1 MRVLGL
7 ILAGARG
14 KNLGP
19 LTRMRASA
27 ALPVCGKYRAI
38 DFTLS
43 NMVNS
48 GISKVGILTQFSPR
62 SLMDHLGSGKEWNL
76 DRKTGGLFIL
86 QPFATETSM
95 FWYKGTADSI
105 FQNMTLLRR
114 GEENYVLIGSGDHI
128 YKMDFTDLFRYHFSS
143 GADVTIV
150 VKKLDESYD
159 LREYG
164 IVELDG
170 KNRIVNFEE
179 KPKKPKTRL
188 ASLGIY
194 FMNKDL
200 LMELLYSHVPEGGY
214 DLVKDIFIP
223 NINKLR
229 FQAYIFDGY
238 WRNIKKGIR
247 EFYRINM
254 DFLKEEIR
262 RELFYKHGKVY
273 TKLKDLPP
281 PKFTGTSRVSSSIVS
296 DGSVISG
303 TVMRSVIFRRVRIK
317 AGAVVKNSI
326 IFEGT
331 TIEEGARIENAIV
344 DKYAMIRV
352 EKMVI
357 GTADYPAIIEKGAV
371 I

>member
-114 GEENYVLIGSGDHI
+114 GEENYVLIGS
-128 YKMDFTDLFRYHFSS
+128 
-143 GADVTIV
+143 
-150 VKKLDESYD
+150 
-159 LREYG
+159 
-164 IVELDG
+164 
-170 KNRIVNFEE
+170 
-179 KPKKPKTRL
+179 
-188 ASLGIY
+188 
-194 FMNKDL
+194 
-200 LMELLYSHVPEGGY
+200 
-214 DLVKDIFIP
+214 
-223 NINKLR
+223 
-229 FQAYIFDGY
+229 
-238 WRNIKKGIR
+238 
-247 EFYRINM
+247 
-254 DFLKEEIR
+254 
-262 RELFYKHGKVY
+262 
-273 TKLKDLPP
+273 
-281 PKFTGTSRVSSSIVS
+281 
-296 DGSVISG
+296 
-303 TVMRSVIFRRVRIK
+303 
-317 AGAVVKNSI
+317 
-326 IFEGT
+326 
-331 TIEEGARIENAIV
+331 
-344 DKYAMIRV
+344 
-352 EKMVI
+352 
-357 GTADYPAIIEKGAV
+357 
-371 I
+371 